1 MLHRV
6 TIVMRVEGDN
16 IDSESPIVIVYVE
29 TLIGVVFNFM
39 LTLKTILEV
48 KINVHLLICFI

>member
-39 LTLKTILEV
+39 LTLKKILEV

>member
-1 MLHRV
+1 M
-6 TIVMRVEGDN
+6 
-16 IDSESPIVIVYVE
+16 IVYVE

-39 LTLKTILEV
+39 LTLSKILEV

>member
-1 MLHRV
+1 VLHRV

-39 LTLKTILEV
+39 LTLKKILEV

>member
-1 MLHRV
+1 VLHRV
-6 TIVMRVEGDN
+6 TIVMRVEGAN

-39 LTLKTILEV
+39 LTLKKILEV

>member
-6 TIVMRVEGDN
+6 TIVMRVEGTN

-39 LTLKTILEV
+39 LTLKKILEV

>member
-1 MLHRV
+1 
-6 TIVMRVEGDN
+6 MRVEGDN

-39 LTLKTILEV
+39 LTLKKILEV